1 MIGMDNLIDRLANQT
16 FDPRVSRRNL
26 SYFLTAAKLGNFTK
40 AAAFCGVAQPSLS
53 RGIVLLEDALE
64 TKLFDR
70 VGRTVKLTPK
80 GNEILPSVELFL
92 NQCIDFTQTLGTENE
107 ATSTE
112 LKVAAVSSLTANLL
126 PSLLHKFETQ
136 ASRIAVTM
144 FDGINPDIVKAV
156 EVGDVDLG
164 VITSVENP
172 AEFRSEELFRDQFC
186 LVVGKD
192 HPFTKRDSI
201 RWEELENQ
209 KLATFAEGSD
219 TYSSIADTF
228 RSIGIYF
235 EPTASVRFRNTL
247 MGLVVHRGL
256 VAVLPRLAV
265 EENKEA
271 RIRTIPLVDP
281 TVLRTYYLVER
292 RDGPRKPDIRTLS
305 AFLRRECRALDHGFV
320 DGADASP

>member
-26 SYFLTAAKLGNFTK
+26 SYFLAAAKLGNFTK
-40 AAAFCGVAQPSLS
+40 AASLCGVAQPSLS
-53 RGIVLLEDALE
+53 RGILLLEDALE

-92 NQCIDFTQTLGTENE
+92 NQCIDFTQNLGTGNE

-112 LKVAAVSSLTANLL
+112 LKVAAVSSLTSNLL

-136 ASRIAVTM
+136 ESRITVTM

-164 VITSVENP
+164 IITSVENP
-172 AEFRSEELFRDQFC
+172 AAFRSEELFRDQFG

-201 RWEELENQ
+201 KWEELEDQ

-228 RSIGIYF
+228 RRIGTYF

-265 EENKEA
+265 EENKET

-292 RDGPRKPDIRTLS
+292 RDGPRKPDIETFS
-305 AFLRRECRALDHGFV
+305 AFLRRECLALDYGNQ
-320 DGADASP
+320 